1 MCLKLS
7 IHIIKVYDQFLISH
21 LTISGLPGNP
31 GAQGPAGPEGPQ
43 GDLGIKVEFIN
54 CLECL

>member
-1 MCLKLS
+1 
-7 IHIIKVYDQFLISH
+7 VYDQFLISH